1 MAKKTFERER
11 NKGDKNY
18 REVWE
23 DNRISL
29 FAQYLGTSFGLKD
42 GCMLNNFKK
51 HLIEALIQ

>member
-29 FAQYLGTSFGLKD
+29 FALYLGTNFGVVFRVKL
-42 GCMLNNFKK
+42 
-51 HLIEALIQ
+51 

>member
-23 DNRISL
+23 DNRIL
-29 FAQYLGTSFGLKD
+29 DWVKFGKSCQIMFYSSVYSVFVLT
-42 GCMLNNFKK
+42 
-51 HLIEALIQ
+51 